1 MNSTLDL
8 PENSALNLQNFPY
21 LWPFW
26 HFPCMKVKNL
36 FLLHMEMDVLHWG
49 GGSWKKTEALA
60 WNANALTRA
69 KTNALPLARTW
80 RGIRTDCP
88 TSHYGREIRFAMSFP
103 DWREPEPTQALNSK
117 KMPPPN
123 RARMA
128 GGGEG
133 HRVER
138 RNSTHRVLYHRSL
151 FCQLENSSG

>member
-1 MNSTLDL
+1 MAFLAL
-8 PENSALNLQNFPY
+8 PLQD
-21 LWPFW
+21 
-26 HFPCMKVKNL
+26 KVRNL
-36 FLLHMEMDVLHWG
+36 FLLQMELDVLHRG

-69 KTNALPLARTW
+69 KTNVLTHARTW
-80 RGIRTDCP
+80 RGIRTDYL
-88 TSHYGREIRFAMSFP
+88 TSRCGKVIRFAMPFP
-103 DWREPEPTQALNSK
+103 VWRGPEPTRALNSK

-138 RNSTHRVLYHRSL
+138 RNSTHRVLYHRSF
-151 FCQLENSSG
+151 FCQLENDAGWKANPFPLFSPV

>member
-1 MNSTLDL
+1 MDFLAL
-8 PENSALNLQNFPY
+8 PLHE
-21 LWPFW
+21 
-26 HFPCMKVKNL
+26 KGRNL
-36 FLLHMEMDVLHWG
+36 FLLQMELAVLHRG

-69 KTNALPLARTW
+69 KTNVLTHARTW
-80 RGIRTDCP
+80 RGIRTDFL
-88 TSHYGREIRFAMSFP
+88 TSPCGERILFAMSSP
-103 DWREPEPTQALNSK
+103 VWRGLGPTRVLNSSK

-138 RNSTHRVLYHRSL
+138 RNSTHRVLYHRS
-151 FCQLENSSG
+151 FVCQS